1 MIVVRD
7 LKAVYSE
14 CIAEVVNAGIVP
26 GNIVS
31 VTVNTRAV
39 KQLGL
44 CRRRYSNFHIS
55 ISSRLLA
62 DSVPIKTLKGAV
74 IHEIL
79 HSCDG
84 CMNHGEMWLRLAAI
98 MNRKYGYS
106 IQRTVT
112 REETQFIEK
121 PKAKYIIVCESCGH
135 VFERYR
141 MSDLVKN
148 TDNYKCACGGKL
160 RLK

>member
-1 MIVVRD
+1 MRD

-39 KQLGL
+39 NRLGQ
-44 CRRRYSNFHIS
+44 CRRRYNNYHIN
-55 ISSRLLA
+55 ISSMLLS
-62 DSVPIKTLKGAV
+62 DSVPIEILKNTI

-79 HSCDG
+79 HSCNG
-84 CMNHGEMWLRLAAI
+84 CMNHGETWLRLAAI
-98 MNRKYGYS
+98 MNARGYK
-106 IQRTVT
+106 V
-112 REETQFIEK
+112 ETTAKADTMQYIER
-121 PKAKYIIVCESCGH
+121 PKAAYTIVCEHCGQTIT
-135 VFERYR
+135 RYR
-141 MSDLVKN
+141 RSDLVKN
-148 TDNYKCACGGKL
+148 ISNYKCGACGGKL

>member
-1 MIVVRD
+1 MRD

-39 KQLGL
+39 RRLGQ
-44 CRRRYSNFHIS
+44 CRRRYNNYHIN
-55 ISSRLLA
+55 ISSMLLS
-62 DSVPIKTLKGAV
+62 DSVPIEILKNTI

-79 HSCDG
+79 HSCNG
-84 CMNHGEMWLRLAAI
+84 CMNHGETWLRLAAI
-98 MNRKYGYS
+98 MNARGYK
-106 IQRTVT
+106 I
-112 REETQFIEK
+112 ETTAKADTMQYIER
-121 PKAKYIIVCESCGH
+121 PKAAYTIVCESCGH

-148 TDNYKCACGGKL
+148 TDNYRCACGGKL